1 MGGTRLRTRGY
12 PVTSRV
18 RSRARGAIVPSMP
31 AIREIQRAFES
42 HTPLLLDG
50 TARAAVAVVLRDR
63 ERGPEVLF
71 IERSRKENDPWSGH
85 MAFPGGRVDEGESV
99 EQAARRETHE
109 EVGLALHDA
118 EPLGRLDDL
127 TGRRGGA
134 STGLI
139 ISAFVFRHHG
149 ETPLVYQEAEVA
161 EALWV
166 PVVDL
171 SAPERHIHKAFH
183 GTGGMAFPGIVVGH
197 PDRHIVWGLTYRF
210 VEVFHRVVGRPFP
223 NNWGAIEHLV
233 K

>member
-1 MGGTRLRTRGY
+1 M
-12 PVTSRV
+12 
-18 RSRARGAIVPSMP
+18 RSMATL
-31 AIREIQRAFES
+31 REIHSGLAGHS
-42 HTPLLLDG
+42 PLLLDG
-50 TARAAVAVVLRDR
+50 TSRAAVAMVLRER
-63 ERGPEVLF
+63 ERGPEVLL
-71 IERSRKENDPWSGH
+71 IERSRKESDPWSGH
-85 MAFPGGRVDEGESV
+85 MAFPGGRLDEGETV

-109 EVGLALHDA
+109 EVGLSLHDA

-127 TGRRGGA
+127 TGRRAGA
-134 STGLI
+134 STGLV

-166 PVVDL
+166 PVADL
-171 SAPERHIHKAFH
+171 SAPDRHIHKAFH
-183 GTGGMAFPGIVVGH
+183 GTGGMSFPGIVVGD

-210 VEVFHRVVGRPFP
+210 IEVFHRVVGRPFP

>member
-1 MGGTRLRTRGY
+1 
-12 PVTSRV
+12 
-18 RSRARGAIVPSMP
+18 MP
-31 AIREIQRAFES
+31 PIREFQRALQGHS
-42 HTPLLLDG
+42 PLLLDG
-50 TARAAVAVVLRDR
+50 SSRAAVAVVLRER

-85 MAFPGGRVDEGESV
+85 MAFPGGRLDGGETAL
-99 EQAARRETHE
+99 QAARRETHE
-109 EVGLALHDA
+109 EVGLSLHDA
-118 EPLGRLDDL
+118 ESLGRLDDL
-127 TGRRGGA
+127 TGRRAGA

-166 PVVDL
+166 PVADL

-210 VEVFHRVVGRPFP
+210 IEVFHRVVGRPFP
-223 NNWGAIEHLV
+223 NRWGAIEQLV